1 MFTGSD
7 LAPIAIKQRLE
18 YKQMFQKAYVNVVFF
33 FSLSLFLFYFLNS
46 FRQLANLSGV

>member
-33 FSLSLFLFYFLNS
+33 SLSLFLFYFLNS